1 MLPDGT
7 PPQKAAR
14 RMLANTPTE
23 LLLQIA
29 EGDSQAFDA
38 LFGMVY
44 GELRTIARKHLAGS
58 ILGNQM
64 SSSDLVHETY
74 VRLIDSKHHNW
85 KNRTHFFAL
94 GSKVMRQ
101 ILVDRARRNLAAKR
115 GGKDKQEPI
124 ELDRISA
131 DDDEHILSV
140 NEALAKLT
148 EIDSLQARIVE
159 MRFFGGLK
167 VEEVAESLGKSKRWV
182 EAEWTMIRAWL
193 RSELS
198 QT

>member
-1 MLPDGT
+1 MSA
-7 PPQKAAR
+7 K
-14 RMLANTPTE
+14 TPTE
-23 LLLQIA
+23 LLLRIA
-29 EGDSQAFDA
+29 GGDSQAFDA

-44 GELRTIARKHLAGS
+44 GELRSMARKQLAGS
-58 ILGNQM
+58 ILANQM

-101 ILVDRARRNLAAKR
+101 ILVDRARRNLAVKR
-115 GGKDKQEPI
+115 GGKEKQEPI
-124 ELDRISA
+124 EIDQISS

-167 VEEVAESLGKSKRWV
+167 VEEVAETLGKSKRWV
-182 EAEWTMIRAWL
+182 ESEWTMIRAWL